1 MHYTKRKQF
10 GGHIMEVIR
19 DLILLVFG
27 SVGMTAIIVE
37 GTIFV
42 PVKDFMEKYIPK
54 IYGTDSA
61 GNRTFLMK
69 LLNCYQCTGFWSGV
83 FIGMLLYADYSSGI
97 NLVNSLKYVFAG
109 ACAASC
115 CSVFFANFMTYLEA
129 NSIVSTK

>member
-1 MHYTKRKQF
+1 
-10 GGHIMEVIR
+10 MEIIR
-19 DLILLVFG
+19 DLVLLILG

-42 PVKDFMEKYIPK
+42 PVKDFMEKYIPR
-54 IYGTDSA
+54 IYGTDSS

-83 FIGMLLYADYSSGI
+83 FIGFLLYGSFSNVLGFID
-97 NLVNSLKYVFAG
+97 SLKYVFSG

-115 CSVFFANFMTYLEA
+115 CSVYFANYMTYLEA
-129 NSIVSTK
+129 NSIVSSK